1 MGAHLRSHLREQV
14 RVRILAMNG
23 EVARCVIGR
32 GDDYGQHQLEARALI
47 DLLRA
52 PVPLAKTE
60 AQKFQALDDAA
71 APQAGKPRRY
81 CQACLHSPH
90 DSPCAEMVD
99 RQDNGDRPC
108 GCEWAAGPAKAETP
122 RTPATTPT
130 KETP

>member
-14 RVRILAMNG
+14 RVRILAKNG
-23 EVARCVIGR
+23 EVARCVI
-32 GDDYGQHQLEARALI
+32 
-47 DLLRA
+47 
-52 PVPLAKTE
+52 
-60 AQKFQALDDAA
+60 
-71 APQAGKPRRY
+71 GKPRRY